1 MALSL
6 VVPDAYSFMS
16 VSQEIVT
23 LEGESV
29 TIQCEVANLGELV
42 SVHVFTCS
50 CLHSVFV
57 GKFSFDHPAAMCL
70 LPITQT
76 CQKDPMVTKT
86 PYRFPCIM

>member
-1 MALSL
+1 MNVALSL

-57 GKFSFDHPAAMCL
+57 RMFSPCL
-70 LPITQT
+70 YQRYPSSCII
-76 CQKDPMVTKT
+76 
-86 PYRFPCIM
+86 FPVNYPNL